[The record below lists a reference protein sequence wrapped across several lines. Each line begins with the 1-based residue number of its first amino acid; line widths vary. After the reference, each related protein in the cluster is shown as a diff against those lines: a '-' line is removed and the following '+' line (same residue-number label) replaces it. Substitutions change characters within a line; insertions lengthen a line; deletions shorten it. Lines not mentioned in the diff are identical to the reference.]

1 MLFERWVLV
10 LWIVKHAPQSVDEI
24 AGNDEPKALVKKW
37 ALEWSRGKKQKPLL
51 ISGPSGVGKTALAHA
66 IAKEFGWIL
75 VASGSSDVRDE
86 KSLQRRFGL
95 GTTAGLAGVRLLL
108 IDDLDSVF
116 DRGEVPAL
124 LELLSS
130 SSQPTLLCAN
140 DVWDPKLSKIRAE
153 CVRVELKK
161 INNTAVRKIL
171 VGIAQK
177 ENLAIPPEEIGEIML
192 SCKGDLRAAI
202 IDLQSGFACEREREE
217 DVFKMLSSLFKGSFN
232 DALRLEP
239 GDFDLF
245 YRWIEENIP
254 AEYESDAEIAKA
266 YDWFSRSDVF
276 KGRISKRQDWG
287 MLKFVRALAMGG
299 VASAK
304 KAPYRKFSRYQF
316 PSIVRMLGSSK
327 GERGMIKAVS
337 LKAAAKMHCPSR
349 VAFASLLLLPSS
361 TMDSFSFSDE
371 ENAFLKE
378 YRKERA

>member
-1 MLFERWVLV
+1 MMWT
-10 LWIVKHAPQSVDEI
+10 VKYAPRSVDEI

-51 ISGPSGVGKTALAHA
+51 VSGPSGVGKTALAHA
-66 IAKEFGWIL
+66 IAIEFGWIL
-75 VASGSSDVRDE
+75 VESGSSDVRNE
-86 KSLQRRFGL
+86 KSLQKRFGL

-130 SSQPTLLCAN
+130 ASQPTLLCAN

-153 CVRVELKK
+153 CSKVELKK
-161 INNTAVRKIL
+161 INNTAIRKIL
-171 VGIAQK
+171 NGIAEK
-177 ENLAIPPEEIGEIML
+177 EKLPLSQDAIEEIML
-192 SCKGDLRAAI
+192 SSKGDLRAAI
-202 IDLQSGFACEREREE
+202 IDLQSGFASQREREE
-217 DVFKMLSSLFKGSFN
+217 DVFKMLSSLFKNSFN
-232 DALRLEP
+232 EGLRLEP

-254 AEYESDAEIAKA
+254 AEYESNEEIAKA
-266 YDWFSRSDVF
+266 YNWLSRADVF

-304 KAPYRKFSRYQF
+304 KSPYRKFSRYQF
-316 PSIVRMLGSSK
+316 PSIVRMLGNSK
-327 GERGMIKAVS
+327 GDRQMVKSVS

-349 VAFASLLLLPSS
+349 VAFGSLLLLPSE
-361 TMDSFSFSDE
+361 TLDSFGFSDE
-371 ENAFLKE
+371 EKMFLKE
-378 YRKERA
+378 FRKERASA